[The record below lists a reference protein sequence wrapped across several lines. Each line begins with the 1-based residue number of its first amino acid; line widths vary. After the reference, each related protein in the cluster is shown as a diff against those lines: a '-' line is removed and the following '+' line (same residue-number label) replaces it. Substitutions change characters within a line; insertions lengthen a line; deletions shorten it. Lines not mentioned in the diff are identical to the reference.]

1 MRESLEESRNNN
13 RPLSP
18 HLDIYQYQITW
29 TVSIMHR
36 ITGVAMTLGLI
47 LIVAWL
53 VAAAFSPELFSLID
67 GVLRS
72 WIGMI
77 IIFGSLWAFWFH
89 FLNGIRHLF
98 WDLGYGFNLSTVWR
112 SGWVV
117 VLGSII
123 LTIFSFLIL

>member
-53 VAAAFSPELFSLID
+53 VAAAFSPEFFSLID

>member
-18 HLDIYQYQITW
+18 HLDIYQYQIAW

>member
-112 SGWVV
+112 SGCVV

>member
-1 MRESLEESRNNN
+1 MKIENSNNSN

-36 ITGVAMTLGLI
+36 LTGVAMLFGLL
-47 LIVAWL
+47 LIICWFL
-53 VAAAFSPELFSLID
+53 AAAFSETVFLFID
-67 GVLRS
+67 YFLQS
-72 WIGMI
+72 WMGIF

-98 WDLGYGFNLSTVWR
+98 WDAGYGFNLETVAR
-112 SGWVV
+112 SGWAVV
-117 VLGSII
+117 IGSIL
-123 LTIFSFLIL
+123 LTIISLIAL

>member
-1 MRESLEESRNNN
+1 MKIDNSNNSN

-36 ITGVAMTLGLI
+36 LTGVAMLFGLL
-47 LIVAWL
+47 LIICWFL
-53 VAAAFSPELFSLID
+53 AAAFSETVFLFID
-67 GVLRS
+67 YFLQS
-72 WIGMI
+72 WMGIF

-98 WDLGYGFNLSTVWR
+98 WDAGYGFNLETVAR
-112 SGWVV
+112 SGWTVV
-117 VLGSII
+117 IGSIL
-123 LTIFSFLIL
+123 LTIISLIAL

>member
-1 MRESLEESRNNN
+1 MKIENSNNSN

-36 ITGVAMTLGLI
+36 LTGVAMLFGLL
-47 LIVAWL
+47 LIICWFL
-53 VAAAFSPELFSLID
+53 AAAFSETVFLFID
-67 GVLRS
+67 YFLQS
-72 WIGMI
+72 WMGIF

-98 WDLGYGFNLSTVWR
+98 WDAGYGFNLETVAR
-112 SGWVV
+112 SGWTVV
-117 VLGSII
+117 IGSIL
-123 LTIFSFLIL
+123 LTIISLIAL

>member
-123 LTIFSFLIL
+123 LTIFSFFIF

>member
-72 WIGMI
+72 WIGMV

>member
-1 MRESLEESRNNN
+1 MKIENSNNSN

-36 ITGVAMTLGLI
+36 LTGVAMLFGLL
-47 LIVAWL
+47 LIICWFL
-53 VAAAFSPELFSLID
+53 AAAFNETVFRFIDYFLQSWMGLF
-67 GVLRS
+67 
-72 WIGMI
+72 

-98 WDLGYGFNLSTVWR
+98 WDAGFGFNLETVAR
-112 SGWVV
+112 SGWTVV
-117 VLGSII
+117 IGSIL
-123 LTIFSFLIL
+123 LTIISLIAL

>member
-77 IIFGSLWAFWFH
+77 IIFGALWAFWFH

-112 SGWVV
+112 AGWVV

>member
-1 MRESLEESRNNN
+1 MKIENSNNSN

-36 ITGVAMTLGLI
+36 LTGVAMLFGLL
-47 LIVAWL
+47 LIICWFL
-53 VAAAFSPELFSLID
+53 VAAFNETVFLFID
-67 GVLRS
+67 YFLQS
-72 WIGMI
+72 WMGIF

-98 WDLGYGFNLSTVWR
+98 WDAGYGFNLETVAR
-112 SGWVV
+112 SGWTVV
-117 VLGSII
+117 IGSIL
-123 LTIFSFLIL
+123 LTIISLIAL

>member
-1 MRESLEESRNNN
+1 MRKSLEESRNNN

-53 VAAAFSPELFSLID
+53 VAAAFSPGLFSLID